1 MKLNKENCPIE
12 VKTKDIM
19 GKLATN
25 PARSNLFR
33 EKTKVFSLL
42 RYFMISITDKVNAAK
57 NMTNGSTKITI
68 GICCELVVVSN
79 KTPIK

>member
-57 NMTNGSTKITI
+57 NITNGNTKITI
-68 GICCELVVVSN
+68 GIC
-79 KTPIK
+79 